1 MKTNAAQEPDG
12 AHVLTHVRD
21 YHQLFDTR
29 FLENL
34 HVSTA

>member
-12 AHVLTHVRD
+12 AHVRD